1 MPPKTKDRGMKSGAQ
16 KKKKNT
22 GADVKADSIH
32 RLALLEKELL
42 QDRLAL
48 QRNEARQAKAS
59 EEQLKQRLQG
69 LKAELDEARREGK
82 AIYTEMSLRCQKL
95 QEKLDTRSSQLEK
108 ELSGLKEELEICQ
121 REAKAA
127 REEAERALDER
138 DGTLAQLRTHIADME
153 AKYEEVLHGSLDQLL
168 TKMRAMKPQWDDAM
182 LRLHARHKE
191 QLRKFGLNPLD
202 L

>member
-22 GADVKADSIH
+22 GA
-32 RLALLEKELL
+32 
-42 QDRLAL
+42 AL

-153 AKYEEVLHGSLDQLL
+153 AKYEEVLHEKNLKKPPVRKASSLP
-168 TKMRAMKPQWDDAM
+168 RAVSPSSH
-182 LRLHARHKE
+182 LPTAR
-191 QLRKFGLNPLD
+191 GLNLD
-202 L
+202 VYRAAWTSS